1 MKTFTAKQLH
11 DNPSEVYR
19 EAVKGP
25 VKVTHKHHG
34 DLILSSEENP
44 HAYICKQIGDMSIYY
59 SGGDA
64 LSEIAKSNPAEYMR
78 HVTADMII
86 NHT

>member
-19 EAVKGP
+19 AAVKEP
-25 VKVTHKHHG
+25 VKVSHKHHG
-34 DLILSSEENP
+34 DLILSSAEKP
-44 HAYICKQIGDMSIYY
+44 HAYIYKQVGDMSICY
-59 SGGDA
+59 SGSDA
-64 LSEIAKSNPAEYMR
+64 LSEIAKSNPEEYMR